1 MERSRPSVSR
11 DTRLLFAVIL
21 ISVATLWVLARI
33 RFPDRP
39 QVPGL
44 VPPVLAQLAPPSAFD
59 DIAASVAR
67 LEPRL
72 QGAMVPLEVRRQAG
86 RTSEAASQVLPA
98 LRFRDGLAVV
108 LLTPAS
114 GLEVTP
120 MSGEE
125 VARDPVSHL
134 AVIRV
139 PEGAAPVLSFW
150 SPRRFDYPRFLLA
163 ADVTRE
169 RTSLRPVF
177 VGSLSPL
184 SSPTWSGHDLGAAGI
199 DRRVCRHVRVH
210 H

>member
-21 ISVATLWVLARI
+21 ISVAMLWVLARI

-39 QVPGL
+39 QTPGL

-72 QGAMVPLEVRRQAG
+72 QGASIPLEVRRQAG

-108 LLTPAS
+108 LLPPAS
-114 GLEVTP
+114 GLEIIP

-169 RTSLRPVF
+169 RHITSAGIRGLAQSF
-177 VGSLSPL
+177 VEPHLVGN
-184 SSPTWSGHDLGAAGI
+184 DLGAAGI